1 MKIFRFLSAFS
12 FASAIAA
19 VGAFAASTAHA
30 LTETARDFGDIVISL
45 LTWAFPRRELPPY
58 AFGVATAP
66 RVTGLS
72 EVRAFRKRL
81 AERWPAQRSR
91 AALSTAYVAT

>member
-19 VGAFAASTAHA
+19 VGAAAASTAHA
-30 LTETARDFGDIVISL
+30 IAEITREVGDLFINL
-45 LTWAFPRRELPPY
+45 LVWAFPRRELPPY

-72 EVRAFRKRL
+72 EVRAFRQRL